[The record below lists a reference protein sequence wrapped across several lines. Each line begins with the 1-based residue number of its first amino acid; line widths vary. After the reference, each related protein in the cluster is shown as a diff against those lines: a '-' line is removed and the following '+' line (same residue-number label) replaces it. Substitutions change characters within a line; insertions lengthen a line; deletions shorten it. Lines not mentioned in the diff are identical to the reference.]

1 MPTTNYG
8 FPTISSGD
16 RLNGVSAINGLANA
30 VDSALKTVDDKA
42 SGGEVYTLPPATDTT
57 LGGVI
62 VGDGLT
68 VDGSGR
74 LSSATSTYTLPPAT
88 NVQLG
93 GVKISSGLT
102 VLADGTLY
110 VDTVWLT
117 QQINTAI
124 ANYMSEHYGT
134 GFTWGDI
141 QTNGFTYPSEG

>member
-16 RLNGVSAINGLANA
+16 RLNGVTAINGLADA

-42 SGGEVYTLPPATDTT
+42 SGGAVYELPPATDTT

-74 LSSATSTYTLPPAT
+74 VSSATTPYTLPPASS
-88 NVQLG
+88 VQLG
-93 GVKISSGLT
+93 GVKISTGLS
-102 VLADGTLY
+102 VLSDGTLS
-110 VDTVWLT
+110 VDAAWLT
-117 QQINTAI
+117 QKVNTAI
-124 ANYMSEHYGT
+124 ADYLSTHYET

-141 QTNGFTYPSEG
+141 QVNGFTYPAEG

>member
-16 RLNGVSAINGLANA
+16 RLNGVSAINGLAEA

-42 SGGEVYTLPPATDTT
+42 SGGTVYELPPATDTT

-74 LSSATSTYTLPPAT
+74 VSSATTPYTLPPASS
-88 NVQLG
+88 VQLG
-93 GVKISSGLT
+93 GVKISTGLS
-102 VLADGTLY
+102 VLSDGTLS
-110 VDTVWLT
+110 VDATWLT
-117 QQINTAI
+117 QKVNTAI
-124 ANYMSEHYGT
+124 ADYISENLT
-134 GFTWGDI
+134 EGFTWGDI
-141 QTNGFTYPSEG
+141 YEHGFVHK